1 MRVEFVKDWQRFR
14 VGQFVD
20 HLSGGVVDALTRTRI
35 VRPAPMAA
43 APGPPTDPA
52 PGTDDEADPDGTVDL
67 DDADGKT
74 KGRRRRK

>member
-1 MRVEFVKDWQRFR
+1 MRVEFLKQYHQFPVGR
-14 VGQFVD
+14 VVD
-20 HLSGGVVDALTRTRI
+20 LSGGVVDSLTRMGV

-67 DDADGKT
+67 DEADGKT